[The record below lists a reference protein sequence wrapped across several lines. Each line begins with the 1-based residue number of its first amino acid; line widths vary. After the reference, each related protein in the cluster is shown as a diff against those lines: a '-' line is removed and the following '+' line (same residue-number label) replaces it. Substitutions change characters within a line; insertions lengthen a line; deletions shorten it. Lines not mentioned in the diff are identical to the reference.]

1 MLRSLFWIGV
11 IVGCFAFGILICSAV
26 FNIGW
31 KLMFDDILLSS
42 VFFEMLFKI
51 VLVGMGWSLVVFCVG
66 LLVEFI
72 RQKREGWHV

>member
-31 KLMFDDILLSS
+31 KLMFDDVLLSS
-42 VFFEMLFKI
+42 VFFEVIFKV
-51 VLVGMGWSLVVFCVG
+51 VLAGMGWSLVVFCVG
-66 LLVEFI
+66 LLVEFVK
-72 RQKREGWHV
+72 QKGEEWHV